1 MAELKLESTESALV
15 LMELSSDSAEVLTDS
30 RAELTTEET
39 EAALEA
45 MDEIAAVSVGSMLV
59 VSTTVVVS
67 WAATRAAKPA
77 RIGAKRMLA
86 VVKGW

>member
-67 WAATRAAKPA
+67 WA
-77 RIGAKRMLA
+77 
-86 VVKGW
+86 

>member
-30 RAELTTEET
+30 SAELTTEET

-67 WAATRAAKPA
+67 WA
-77 RIGAKRMLA
+77 
-86 VVKGW
+86 